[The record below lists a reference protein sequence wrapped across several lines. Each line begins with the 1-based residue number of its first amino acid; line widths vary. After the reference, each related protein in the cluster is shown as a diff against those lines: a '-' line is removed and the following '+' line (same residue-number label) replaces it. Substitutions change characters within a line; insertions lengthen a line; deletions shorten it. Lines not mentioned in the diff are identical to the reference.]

1 MSISLKKND
10 SPAPATTS
18 RSKDKKTR
26 HFPGDPRFGVAL
38 SAVDEDVT
46 SLPPLRISA
55 RNRLSKSCALHSAG
69 YTSNLVHAI
78 SERRHK
84 HVDTGIDTPAIDRKN
99 TLRYKLMS

>member
-46 SLPPLRISA
+46 SLPPLRTSTKDA
-55 RNRLSKSCALHSAG
+55 THHHPFVLNAFLPFDFYPALFCYYYDYYA
-69 YTSNLVHAI
+69 
-78 SERRHK
+78 
-84 HVDTGIDTPAIDRKN
+84 TPYCYDAPCC
-99 TLRYKLMS
+99 

>member
-46 SLPPLRISA
+46 SLPPLRTSTKDA
-55 RNRLSKSCALHSAG
+55 THHHPFVLNAFLPFDFYPALFCSYYDYYA
-69 YTSNLVHAI
+69 
-78 SERRHK
+78 
-84 HVDTGIDTPAIDRKN
+84 TPYCYDAPCC
-99 TLRYKLMS
+99 